1 MHAGG
6 VKPYN
11 CPFGGMLTTEFLSE
25 GGWRLSPPP
34 TLTNKSKPKKHNSM
48 THMLPRSQRSAC
60 LPPRSPP
67 ASVTQYAHVHMRVWP
82 APHFPPARRTAH
94 RFLPAPNGPQRPPT
108 YVSPAPVSQRRGC
121 GSTRMA
127 AVGPVPKET
136 LSSTFDHTTRT
147 PPDPVRS
154 PKLKRVG
161 PG

>member
-60 LPPRSPP
+60 LPPHSPRSPNTP
-67 ASVTQYAHVHMRVWP
+67 MCNARVTGTALSP
-82 APHFPPARRTAH
+82 SKEPAH
-94 RFLPAPNGPQRPPT
+94 RFLPAPNGHPRPPT
-108 YVSPAPVSQRRGC
+108 YVSPSLVSQRRGC